1 MPGSG
6 DRNGRPGGGSPT
18 STSGG
23 CASTWP
29 AAFRTVVLARIYDLP
44 GPIMRLLVSLS
55 TACVL
60 AGVFA

>member
-1 MPGSG
+1 
-6 DRNGRPGGGSPT
+6 
-18 STSGG
+18 
-23 CASTWP
+23 
-29 AAFRTVVLARIYDLP
+29 VVLARIYDLP